1 MRRRKRLQWMCAAV
15 LLVEVVVILI
25 WDPSFLIP
33 ATVIVGIGW
42 LLIGGFGN
50 LVK

>member
-1 MRRRKRLQWMCAAV
+1 MWAAVLAV

-50 LVK
+50 LVT